1 MRAVRV
7 TIQMVATC
15 TSVITRTVEHGTE
28 RGIKAAETTLI
39 QTYKGDESESV
50 CISYGDVYV
59 HIENGCWRRGEH
71 VEFCMRAN

>member
-59 HIENGCWRRGEH
+59 HIENGCWHRGEH